1 MPVSSELRDL
11 QEALDA
17 NKEHIPDGAYLEL
30 MAHVR
35 NLYRAREAAART
47 FHQAGVVEVVPVSS
61 RRVTSTVTTY
71 ILEEVERGAPPTQ
84 EGWLETLRT
93 AQVTRETARHSSFP
107 LVLRDGRGG
116 LLIVVSCEE
125 IEEDSAS
132 ETEL

>member
-1 MPVSSELRDL
+1 MPVSAELRDL

-17 NKEHIPDGAYLEL
+17 VKENIPDGAYLEL

-35 NLYRAREAAART
+35 NLYRAREPTPRT

-84 EGWLETLRT
+84 EGWVETLRT
-93 AQVTRETARHSSFP
+93 AQIARDTARHSSFP

-125 IEEDSAS
+125 LEDDGS
-132 ETEL
+132 ESSEV